1 MKYRRALLLADLRGD
16 PRSAI
21 GPLRR
26 VAPALERLV
35 VVARLSRP
43 WSWWSGE
50 DDRSPDSNELAALDA
65 WRVAAA
71 AAATSAEVRG
81 VPELLPDAL
90 MDLALTEDLD
100 LLVDGARSVESASLL
115 TKAARRLGVAVLW
128 PAGGGRDTPIEHLL
142 CVMLRRRE
150 RASIAAFLRDHAGP
164 SLHVAVAGPAAPGPD
179 ALDATLGV
187 LGIHAS
193 VDVLPPRVGSLR
205 AWLDHI
211 TPGRAVDLLVLT
223 HVPVVVLLGYAWPGP
238 VLLVPPATP
247 PPALERPGGLT
258 DLVDLGAT
266 LRARVD
272 DVTPLGTLSPAADQ
286 VLALVSEG
294 RVVATVITTASGEVE
309 LPAAFDAPWLG
320 VLRVLDDAPPDTVA
334 AAGRRLAVIRPGA
347 RPLALFDAALPDE
360 SLRGLVDLA
369 HTTGVE
375 PLAVRLRPTARAGA
389 IRQRLRS
396 MGLAPR
402 VVDARA
408 VLDEGEALDV
418 VEANDPVRLRRV
430 AARMGAAGF
439 TVASVWHRGLV
450 EPGALVEAGAL
461 SLAGNR
467 VEVEL
472 DNARARAWL
481 LDAIAR
487 SRESVSVQVY
497 MALDDDVGGAV
508 EAALG
513 EAGARGVTVRVLVDS
528 LHGLHGSFGV
538 ENPVLSRLAARP
550 GVELRASRPLSGI
563 PSLTDLKLR
572 DHRKVVVV
580 DGTVALVG
588 GRNLSHEYYTGLG
601 AARPGGAGGGRG
613 GAGRAAAAPPQGPA
627 VGAIAAAFLDAW
639 TDAGGDPFP
648 TSAPAPVGSTVA
660 RVVVHRGLR
669 DARTLEAYLELIESA
684 RSHVYAVNGFP
695 YVLEFQHGLLR
706 ALRRGVRVRVLSGHL
721 SPTHDAQAFKG
732 AWSSARIT
740 ATELVHSRLDPIV
753 EAGGEVYL
761 FAKRDVAGWDPALG
775 LVHPHV
781 HAKLMSVDGWR
792 CSVGSAN
799 FDVTSS
805 YWESELT
812 LVVEDPSVAQPLE
825 RRLDELIAGS
835 TRIDRDDPAWR
846 ERARGRSWMRRW
858 PGVLEP

>member
-1 MKYRRALLLADLRGD
+1 VKYRRALLLADLRGD
-16 PRSAI
+16 PRSAVEA
-21 GPLRR
+21 LRR

-35 VVARLSRP
+35 VVARLPRP
-43 WSWWSGE
+43 WSWWSSE
-50 DDRSPDSNELAALDA
+50 DDRSPDSNELSALDA
-65 WRVAAA
+65 WRTAAVAAA
-71 AAATSAEVRG
+71 PSAEVRG

-90 MDLALTEDLD
+90 MDLALTEDVD
-100 LLVDGARSVESASLL
+100 LLVDGARSIESASLL

-128 PAGGGRDTPIEHLL
+128 PAGGERDAPIEHLL

-150 RASIAAFLRDHAGP
+150 RASIAAFLRDHADP
-164 SLHVAVAGPAAPGPD
+164 SLHVSVAGPAAPGPD

-205 AWLDHI
+205 AWLDRI

-238 VLLVPPATP
+238 VLVVPPATP
-247 PPALERPGGLT
+247 APSLERPFDMT

-272 DVTPLGTLSPAADQ
+272 DVTPFGTLSPAADQ
-286 VLALVSEG
+286 VLALISEG
-294 RVVATVITTASGEVE
+294 LVVATVITTASGEVE
-309 LPAAFDAPWLG
+309 LPAGFDGPWLG
-320 VLRVLDDAPPDTVA
+320 VLRVVDDAPPDAVA
-334 AAGRRLAVIRPGA
+334 AAGRRLAVIRPGE

-360 SLRGLVDLA
+360 ALRRLVDLA
-369 HTTGVE
+369 RTADVE

-396 MGLAPR
+396 LGLPTR

-418 VEANDPVRLRRV
+418 VEDNDPVRLRRV
-430 AARMGAAGF
+430 AARMRAAGF
-439 TVASVWHRGLV
+439 AVASVWHRGHD
-450 EPGALVEAGAL
+450 EPGALVEASAL
-461 SLAGNR
+461 PLAGNR

-472 DNARARAWL
+472 DNARARTWL
-481 LDAIAR
+481 LDAIAQ
-487 SRESVSVQVY
+487 SRESVAVQVY

-550 GVELRASRPLSGI
+550 GVELRTSRPLSGI
-563 PSLTDLKLR
+563 PSLTDIKQR
-572 DHRKVVVV
+572 DHRKIVLV
-580 DGTVALVG
+580 DGRVALVG
-588 GRNLSHEYYTGLG
+588 GRNLSHEYYTGFEEARLTADSEWREVPWLDAG
-601 AARPGGAGGGRG
+601 ARIE
-613 GAGRAAAAPPQGPA
+613 GPA

-639 TDAGGDPFP
+639 TDAGGAPFS
-648 TSAPAPVGSTVA
+648 TSVPAAVGSTVA

-669 DARTLEAYLELIESA
+669 DARTLEAYLELMETA

-706 ALRRGVRVRVLSGHL
+706 ALKRGVRVRVLSGHL
-721 SPTHDAQAFKG
+721 SPTHDARPFKG
-732 AWSSARIT
+732 AWSSARTT

-761 FAKRDVAGWDPALG
+761 FARRDIAGWDPALG

-792 CSVGSAN
+792 CAVGSAN

-805 YWESELT
+805 YWESELM

-835 TRIDRDDPAWR
+835 TRVDRDDPVWR

-858 PGVLEP
+858 PGLLEP